1 MLFSCLTNRVQIS
14 TDGWASNLG
23 RPNIQGLYV
32 DGKSFGSLA
41 GELEMAA
48 RMAGFERQKRII
60 VP

>member
-1 MLFSCLTNRVQIS
+1 MQRS
-14 TDGWASNLG
+14 LG
-23 RPNIQGLYV
+23 RQVIASLYI

-48 RMAGFERQKRII
+48 RTAGFERQKRII